1 MIMRYNKKWPVLLV
15 ALFTFVTFGC
25 ASLPSG
31 DINVSGEAVV
41 KAAMKYIGRP
51 YRHGMAG
58 PNVFDCSGFTSFI
71 YKQFDI
77 SLSRDSRAQYRQGV
91 SVGRKDL
98 RVGDLVFFTS
108 PRSGRSVG
116 HVGIVSKV
124 ESDGNFYFVHAARRG
139 VIEDSYRASSYYYN
153 RYLGARRVISDKDTL
168 TIAMCGDIMMGT
180 TYPSVQLPDNDGRD
194 IFLDT
199 KELTEAADIAVGNL
213 EGAITDGGHCTKGNG
228 PNTYAFRMP
237 TSYGHLLGE
246 AGYDYLSLA
255 NNHAN
260 DFDTEGIAST
270 EQVLEEQGIKF
281 SGIEGRTESAVVER
295 DGIRYGL
302 CAFGHNSYTLK
313 HKDLATVKRI
323 LDDLKKKSDVVVVS
337 FHGGAEGRDKRHLPI
352 GTEIFLGEDRGN
364 LREFTHFCI
373 DNGADVVFGHGP
385 HVCRA
390 MEVYKG
396 KFIAYSL
403 GNFCTPY
410 GMSLTSISA
419 YAPVVTIKIDR
430 KGRFLEGKI
439 HSFIQQKGV
448 GPRKDNSDAVA
459 REIKELTES
468 DIQGSPIRIDG
479 AGDITLADD

>member
-77 SLSRDSRAQYRQGV
+77 SLSRDSRTQYRQGV

-213 EGAITDGGHCTKGNG
+213 EGAITDAGHCTKGSG

-246 AGYDYLSLA
+246 AGYDFLSMA

-260 DFDTEGIAST
+260 DFDTEGVEDT
-270 EQVLEEQGIKF
+270 ERVLEEQGIKF

-419 YAPVVTIKIDR
+419 YAPVVTVKIDR

-479 AGDITLADD
+479 AGNITLADE

>member
-1 MIMRYNKKWPVLLV
+1 M
-15 ALFTFVTFGC
+15 T
-25 ASLPSG
+25 
-31 DINVSGEAVV
+31 
-41 KAAMKYIGRP
+41 
-51 YRHGMAG
+51 
-58 PNVFDCSGFTSFI
+58 
-71 YKQFDI
+71 
-77 SLSRDSRAQYRQGV
+77 
-91 SVGRKDL
+91 
-98 RVGDLVFFTS
+98 
-108 PRSGRSVG
+108 
-116 HVGIVSKV
+116 
-124 ESDGNFYFVHAARRG
+124 
-139 VIEDSYRASSYYYN
+139 
-153 RYLGARRVISDKDTL
+153 
-168 TIAMCGDIMMGT
+168 GDIMMGT

-260 DFDTEGIAST
+260 DFDTEGVEDT
-270 EQVLEEQGIKF
+270 ERVLEEQGIKF

-430 KGRFLEGKI
+430 KGQFLEGKI

-479 AGDITLADD
+479 AGNITLADE

>member
-51 YRHGMAG
+51 YRHGTAG

-153 RYLGARRVISDKDTL
+153 RYVGARRVISDKDTL

-194 IFLDT
+194 IFIDT
-199 KELTEAADIAVGNL
+199 KELTTAADIAVGNL
-213 EGAITDGGHCTKGNG
+213 EGAITDAGHCTKGNG

-237 TSYGHLLGE
+237 TRFGYLLGE
-246 AGYDYLSLA
+246 AGYDYLSQA

-260 DFDTEGIAST
+260 DFDTEGIEDT
-270 EQVLEEQGIKF
+270 ERVLEEQGIKF

-479 AGDITLADD
+479 AGNITLADE

>member
-1 MIMRYNKKWPVLLV
+1 M
-15 ALFTFVTFGC
+15 
-25 ASLPSG
+25 
-31 DINVSGEAVV
+31 
-41 KAAMKYIGRP
+41 
-51 YRHGMAG
+51 
-58 PNVFDCSGFTSFI
+58 
-71 YKQFDI
+71 
-77 SLSRDSRAQYRQGV
+77 
-91 SVGRKDL
+91 
-98 RVGDLVFFTS
+98 
-108 PRSGRSVG
+108 
-116 HVGIVSKV
+116 
-124 ESDGNFYFVHAARRG
+124 
-139 VIEDSYRASSYYYN
+139 
-153 RYLGARRVISDKDTL
+153 
-168 TIAMCGDIMMGT
+168 
-180 TYPSVQLPDNDGRD
+180 
-194 IFLDT
+194 
-199 KELTEAADIAVGNL
+199 
-213 EGAITDGGHCTKGNG
+213 
-228 PNTYAFRMP
+228 
-237 TSYGHLLGE
+237 
-246 AGYDYLSLA
+246 
-255 NNHAN
+255 
-260 DFDTEGIAST
+260 
-270 EQVLEEQGIKF
+270 LEEQGIKF

-390 MEVYKG
+390 MEVYQG

-479 AGDITLADD
+479 AGNITLADE